1 MDCRALDN
9 LECPAGAYCPS
20 PRELKPCPPGSFCAP
35 GTVEPITCNITTL
48 VDSYP
53 LLEMPRKR
61 TNVYESVYIKGTNYA
76 GNQCPANSSTP
87 TRPCEAGYYC
97 PSPGEKFVCPEG
109 SYCKPGSQNPKKCPR
124 LTSCPE
130 GSEKASLSWV
140 GFLLLIGILGA
151 LWIMYMLTITILRIN
166 QKRVARTQAARE
178 RLWKLL
184 NPLFASQ
191 QLSKSLSFRAFK
203 AVRPKINL
211 EFEDLGL
218 TLNDGVPILSGITG
232 KFCHSRVAAILGP
245 SGAGKST
252 FLNVIMGKA
261 ATYGKITG
269 KMRFNG
275 RQMKAQQLRGI
286 VGFVPQEDIVHEDL
300 TVRENL
306 VYSARL
312 RLSAAK
318 PQKEQVAIV
327 EDVINVLQLRHI
339 QNQVV
344 GTAERRGISGGQ
356 RKRVNIGWELVSKPS
371 ILFMVS

>member
-1 MDCRALDN
+1 M
-9 LECPAGAYCPS
+9 PS
-20 PRELKPCPPGSFCAP
+20 KP
-35 GTVEPITCNITTL
+35 TT
-48 VDSYP
+48 
-53 LLEMPRKR
+53 
-61 TNVYESVYIKGTNYA
+61 VYESVYIKGTNYA

-97 PSPGEKFVCPEG
+97 PTPGQKIICPEG
-109 SYCKPGSQNPKKCPR
+109 SYCKPGSQKPAKCPS

-130 GSEKASLSWV
+130 GSDKASLSWV
-140 GFLLLIGILGA
+140 GFILLIGVLAA
-151 LWIMYMLTITILRIN
+151 LWIFYMLTITVLRMN
-166 QKRVARTQAARE
+166 QRRVARTQAARE

-191 QLSKSLSFRAFK
+191 QLSKSHAFRAFK

-218 TLNDGVPILSGITG
+218 VLHDGVPILSGITG
-232 KFCHSRVAAILGP
+232 KFYHSRVAAILGP

-252 FLNVIMGKA
+252 FLNVVMGKA
-261 ATYGKITG
+261 SAYGKVTG
-269 KMRFNG
+269 RLRFNG
-275 RQMKAQQLRGI
+275 RGMKAQQLRGI

-318 PQKEQVAIV
+318 PLKEQLAIV
-327 EDVINVLQLRHI
+327 DDIINVLQLRHI

-371 ILFMVS
+371 ILFMVRKYILTIAIVIVDVNMTHDIHAAPRS